1 MASTVS
7 SSPLFLTVTEKIN
20 LNGSEHGST
29 TKVKIEGI
37 NEISKR
43 ILTVSTTPGT
53 QIYSGSDNTSVYGTF
68 VTDNVKYIRAKNLDD
83 TNYVILHL
91 EGNSHYSQVKVNPGN
106 VFFLT
111 SVSGSFDNASAVGSF
126 SAENITRI
134 DAMANTAACDIEIV
148 VAST

>member
-1 MASTVS
+1 MATTVTS
-7 SSPLFLTVTEKIN
+7 APLFLTVTEKLS

-29 TKVKIEGI
+29 SKIKIDGI

-43 ILTVSTTPGT
+43 ILTVATDTGT

-68 VTDNVKYIRAKNLDD
+68 NIDNVKYIRAKNLDD
-83 TNYVILHL
+83 TNHIILHL

-134 DAMANTAACDIEIV
+134 DAMADTASCDVEVV

>member
-7 SSPLFLTVTEKIN
+7 SSPLFLTITEKIN

-29 TKVKIEGI
+29 SKIKIEGI

-43 ILTVSTTPGT
+43 ILSVSTTGT
-53 QIYSGSDNTSVYGTF
+53 QVYAGSTSSGLGTF

-83 TNYVILHL
+83 TNYIILHL

-111 SVSGSFDNASAVGSF
+111 SISGSFDNASAVGSF

-134 DAMANTAACDIEIV
+134 DAMANTAVCDIEIV

>member
-111 SVSGSFDNASAVGSF
+111 SVSGSFDNASVVGSF